1 MRHCPHCNGDFPTE
15 AFYGPTR
22 CARSHSW
29 CIQCCRK
36 EARAKKHLIRTID
49 GPDSLYVAHNP
60 RISGEIKIGRA
71 KNPFMRLA
79 SLSQSQNFHIHLLKQ
94 WPGLGHLEPLLHAQ
108 FSEFR
113 VRHTPGREWFALPP
127 EDIGLVENCVDF
139 LKSLESV
146 REQLKKSVVLENA
159 TP

>member
-1 MRHCPHCNGDFPTE
+1 
-15 AFYGPTR
+15 
-22 CARSHSW
+22 
-29 CIQCCRK
+29 
-36 EARAKKHLIRTID
+36 
-49 GPDSLYVAHNP
+49 
-60 RISGEIKIGRA
+60 
-71 KNPFMRLA
+71 MRLA

-127 EDIGLVENCVDF
+127 EDIGLVENCVEF
-139 LKSLESV
+139 LKSLEGV